1 MNLSDYENITEI
13 NEFNYLATPTR
24 EVRSTDNLYLKHN
37 GKMIYLGTYGEART
51 RSQDENSM
59 MDQVIDKDGTN
70 YGSFDDQSIYENL
83 FILNPL
89 KNLTIKIPTKKGGK
103 TRRSYRKKSRSRK
116 PYSRKSYRKKSR
128 SRKPYSRK
136 SHRKKSRRR

>member
-24 EVRSTDNLYLKHN
+24 EVRPTDKLYLYKEGN
-37 GKMIYLGTYGEART
+37 MIDLGTYGQART

-59 MDQVIDKDGTN
+59 IENVIGKDGTN

-83 FILNPL
+83 FIINPL
-89 KNLTIKIPTKKGGK
+89 KNLKIKIPTARGKGK
-103 TRRSYRKKSRSRK
+103 TRRSYRKKSHRRR
-116 PYSRKSYRKKSR
+116 PYSRKSHHRR
-128 SRKPYSRK
+128 PYSRK
-136 SHRKKSRRR
+136 SHRM

>member
-89 KNLTIKIPTKKGGK
+89 KNLTIKIPKIPTKKGGQTK
-103 TRRSYRKKSRSRK
+103 RSYRKKSRSRR
-116 PYSRKSYRKKSR
+116 PLQ
-128 SRKPYSRK
+128 
-136 SHRKKSRRR
+136 